1 MNINFKAHILK
12 RASAM
17 LCSNIQQGNLLV
29 DTKIRENGNLLEW
42 HLSNGDM
49 IEVYN
54 HTDYSSGL
62 PITPSTS
69 ISLYRDDE
77 IIFEEIF
84 IHEKK

>member
-1 MNINFKAHILK
+1 MNVNFKAHILK
-12 RASAM
+12 RATTM
-17 LCSNIQQGNLLV
+17 LCSNIQQGNLLE
-29 DTKIRENGNLLEW
+29 DTKVREGGNLIEW

-54 HTDYSSGL
+54 HTEYSSGL
-62 PITPSTS
+62 PVTPSTS

>member
-12 RASAM
+12 RATNL
-17 LCSNIQQGNLLV
+17 LCNNIQQGNLLE
-29 DTKIRENGNLLEW
+29 DTKIREGGNLIEW

-69 ISLYRDDE
+69 ICLYRDGE
-77 IIFEEIF
+77 IIFEEII

>member
-1 MNINFKAHILK
+1 MNVNFKAHILK
-12 RASAM
+12 RATAM
-17 LCSNIQQGNLLV
+17 LCSNIQQGNLLEGI
-29 DTKIRENGNLLEW
+29 KIREGGNLIEW

-54 HTDYSSGL
+54 HTEYSSGL

-77 IIFEEIF
+77 IIFEEII